1 MTHTHL
7 GLEIQS
13 FFNVTLAWRV
23 RTLHSFLMTK
33 KKRDIHVFTLTFLF
47 FKFRFLYS
55 ILQIFATETKR
66 NWWKLKRQNFHFWAA
81 INFTWPNSVL
91 FFDILRLFAIQLII
105 KGDMT
110 PQNVLNFVLVCLG
123 MIFSGASFSI
133 TTPIYPSEVI
143 LGTYFSI
150 TIMIIMQI
158 IMMIIIS
165 KRIIMLIIMMIMI
178 IMSEHNNGNNN
189 NS

>member
-1 MTHTHL
+1 M
-7 GLEIQS
+7 
-13 FFNVTLAWRV
+13 
-23 RTLHSFLMTK
+23 
-33 KKRDIHVFTLTFLF
+33 
-47 FKFRFLYS
+47 
-55 ILQIFATETKR
+55 
-66 NWWKLKRQNFHFWAA
+66 
-81 INFTWPNSVL
+81 
-91 FFDILRLFAIQLII
+91 II

>member
-33 KKRDIHVFTLTFLF
+33 KKRVIHVFTLTFLF
-47 FKFRFLYS
+47 FKLRFLYKVFFKF
-55 ILQIFATETKR
+55 LQQKQHINR
-66 NWWKLKRQNFHFWAA
+66 WKLKRQNFHFWAV
-81 INFTWPNSVL
+81 INFTWPNSV
-91 FFDILRLFAIQLII
+91 FFCILRLLAIKLDIE
-105 KGDMT
+105 GDMT

-165 KRIIMLIIMMIMI
+165 KRIIMLIIRML
-178 IMSEHNNGNNN
+178 
-189 NS
+189 